1 MMIRGKLLHSSTPS
15 SLSISQRNDYK
26 MRSTQFIPTRSIN
39 QSTYRHHRSKP
50 STTITMLRN
59 FDLPEVVIF
68 YGMETFVQDG
78 RMEHPK
84 KTSLQPGV
92 SRILQE
98 STETDTCIILL
109 SETYTEHQIQEWLQP
124 QPVYK
129 DILSSSNFHIRSS
142 LDMKDPS
149 MFYGRG
155 HGYAPCPAALM
166 DAIASVEIQPK
177 GFGGSSGFGSK
188 LPVSF
193 DQMKCLSPKKDF
205 GIFRIIGLCTISTIS
220 QIFLFFFVV
229 VYESTNIHTFKDP
242 VRSPLPIH
250 SVVFVT
256 GPTSKSRAR
265 CSAARLAGMRVM
277 YIEQEG
283 MGTCDADDLVDGVVE
298 SLGEEGDWE
307 MITLDD
313 ISTPGSFWLNPP
325 NPRDDDGDR
334 VNPED
339 IVTWFLG
346 ERNVLDVKDKN
357 DRGSIESN
365 ESVEDELTD
374 DEMADILAD
383 LDPL

>member
-1 MMIRGKLLHSSTPS
+1 
-15 SLSISQRNDYK
+15 
-26 MRSTQFIPTRSIN
+26 
-39 QSTYRHHRSKP
+39 
-50 STTITMLRN
+50 MLRN

-188 LPVSF
+188 LP
-193 DQMKCLSPKKDF
+193 
-205 GIFRIIGLCTISTIS
+205 
-220 QIFLFFFVV
+220 
-229 VYESTNIHTFKDP
+229 DP